1 MPYNT
6 LVHTET
12 PMKTIYILTE
22 GSYSDYMIVAT
33 FSTRELAEEAQ
44 KHCPN
49 SEIEE
54 YELDALK
61 IPEHP
66 PGHTAWL
73 VHINAKTNTINWT
86 NQQTSL
92 NGYFK
97 PNEKYY
103 EGGGVSGVLNTFV
116 VNCWARDKE
125 HAEKIALDKYYQWK
139 WEKENEV
146 VK

>member
-1 MPYNT
+1 
-6 LVHTET
+6 
-12 PMKTIYILTE
+12 MKTIYILTE
-22 GSYSDYMIVAT
+22 GSYSDYRIVAT
-33 FSTRELAEEAQ
+33 FSSRELAEEAQ

-49 SEIEE
+49 SDIEE
-54 YELDALK
+54 YELDALE

-66 PGHTAWL
+66 PGHTAWI

-86 NQQTSL
+86 KQENSL
-92 NGYFK
+92 RDYFEPK
-97 PNEKYY
+97 EDYY
-103 EGGGVSGVLNTFV
+103 DIPMGMFKHDPIYNVK
-116 VNCWARDKE
+116 CWARDKE